1 MRRARGQLEAAVL
14 AVIGS
19 ATGPLTVADVA
30 DALHSLH
37 PFPAYTTVL
46 TTLARLYNRGV
57 LDRTPR
63 GRGHAYG
70 PAADPSRAGAV
81 SAAESMHRLL
91 RAEGSRADVLSRFV
105 AELEPEDDRV
115 LRSLLAEFPDRPEQA
130 GR

>member
-30 DALHSLH
+30 DALQPL
-37 PFPAYTTVL
+37 PAYTTVM
-46 TTLARLYNRGV
+46 TTLARLHNRGV
-57 LDRTPR
+57 LDRTAR
-63 GRGHAYG
+63 GRGYAYG

-81 SAAESMHRLL
+81 SAAEGMHRLL

-115 LRSLLAEFPDRPEQA
+115 LRLLLAELPEQPEQA